1 MQLNVLDYAII
12 AILLLSALAGLKRGL
27 FNVIG
32 GLMGTL
38 IGLLAAILYHRD
50 LALYLEQQFGLST
63 WLAGVFEEK
72 LPLPALNPGL
82 VKALDIPV
90 GLADPALYLATSL
103 VIAISFLLILVLGS
117 KLVQLLCEL
126 LEGILAHGI
135 LSGVNRGLGM
145 GLLVLKN
152 LLIMA
157 VLAGVLVTPLELGAR
172 MGLPGAL
179 ITTQYMHDSFLLE
192 QLLSIFDY
200 IKALLGN
207 KV

>member
-157 VLAGVLVTPLELGAR
+157 VLVGVLVTPLELGAR

>member
-1 MQLNVLDYAII
+1 MQLNILDYAII
-12 AILLLSALAGLKRGL
+12 AILLLSALAGLQRGL
-27 FNVIG
+27 FKVIG
-32 GLMGTL
+32 GLMGIL
-38 IGLLAAILYHRD
+38 LGLLAAVIFHQE
-50 LALYLEQQFGLST
+50 LALYMEEYFGLSS
-63 WLAGVFEEK
+63 WLAAFFQEK
-72 LPLPALNPGL
+72 LPIPALNPGL
-82 VKALDIPV
+82 VKALEFPA

-103 VIAISFLLILVLGS
+103 VIAISFLLILLLGS
-117 KLVQLLCEL
+117 KLVQLLCRL
-126 LEGILAHGI
+126 LETVFARGI

-192 QLLSIFDY
+192 QLLNIFDY
-200 IKALLGN
+200 VKGLLEN

>member
-12 AILLLSALAGLKRGL
+12 AVLLLSGLAGLRRGL

-32 GLMGTL
+32 GLMGIM
-38 IGLLAAILYHRD
+38 IGLLAAIIFHRE
-50 LALYLEQQFGLST
+50 LALSLEGYFGLST
-63 WLAGVFEEK
+63 WLAGVFQEK

-82 VKALDIPV
+82 VKALDLPA
-90 GLADPALYLATSL
+90 GLADPALYLSTSL
-103 VIAISFLLILVLGS
+103 VIAISFLLILLLGS
-117 KLVQLLCEL
+117 KLVQLLCRL
-126 LEGILAHGI
+126 LETVFARGI

-152 LLIMA
+152 LLIMV
-157 VLAGVLVTPLELGAR
+157 VLAGVMLTPLELGAR

-192 QLLSIFDY
+192 QFLNIFDY
-200 IKALLGN
+200 IKALLEN

>member
-1 MQLNVLDYAII
+1 MQLSILDYAII
-12 AILLLSALAGLKRGL
+12 AILLLSALAGFRRGL

-38 IGLLAAILYHRD
+38 IGLLAAILYHRE
-50 LALYLEQQFGLST
+50 LALYLEEQFGFST
-63 WLAGVFEEK
+63 WLAGVFQEK

-82 VKALDIPV
+82 IKALDFPA

-103 VIAISFLLILVLGS
+103 VIAISFLLILLLGS
-117 KLVQLLCEL
+117 RLVQLLCEL

-152 LLIMA
+152 LLIC
-157 VLAGVLVTPLELGAR
+157 VKHWL
-172 MGLPGAL
+172 
-179 ITTQYMHDSFLLE
+179 
-192 QLLSIFDY
+192 
-200 IKALLGN
+200 
-207 KV
+207 

>member
-1 MQLNVLDYAII
+1 MKLNVLDYAIL
-12 AILLLSALAGLKRGL
+12 AILLLSALAGFRRGL
-27 FNVIG
+27 FNVIA
-32 GLMGTL
+32 GLMGIL
-38 IGLLAAILYHRD
+38 IGLLAAIIFHRE
-50 LALYLEQQFGLST
+50 LALSLEGYFGLST
-63 WLAGVFEEK
+63 WLAGVFQEK
-72 LPLPALNPGL
+72 LPFPALNPGL
-82 VKALDIPV
+82 VKALDLPA
-90 GLADPALYLATSL
+90 GLADPSLYLATSL
-103 VIAISFLLILVLGS
+103 VIAISFLLILLLGS

-172 MGLPGAL
+172 MGLPGTL
-179 ITTQYMHDSFLLE
+179 ITTQYMHNSVLVE
-192 QLLSIFDY
+192 QLLNLFDY
-200 IKALLGN
+200 LKILLGN